1 MELVGGRW
9 FRLGI
14 SFMLRRLFASSKKT
28 ALEPRADQQRPKP
41 TLAEQVSEFTLC
53 RESKIN
59 SLIQLRDHVEGLE
72 IPGDYVECGVYK
84 GGTAAVLAQ
93 RMRADRR
100 IWLYDSFEGMP
111 PTSEKDGTEAP
122 KWVGECVGT
131 ENDVREIL
139 RRLRVAPERYV
150 LRKGWFSDTFQ
161 GELPEQIA
169 FLHVDA
175 DWFDSVSLVLETFYD
190 RVAEG
195 GVIVMDDF
203 GHWEGCRE
211 AFYDFC
217 ARRGLRPLL
226 ERFENDQAYWF
237 KGKLHN
243 REGWLKVR

>member
-1 MELVGGRW
+1 MLH
-9 FRLGI
+9 RLMG
-14 SFMLRRLFASSKKT
+14 SKKKSAT
-28 ALEPRADQQRPKP
+28 APPAAQERPKP
-41 TLAEQVSEFTLC
+41 QLTEVVGEFTLC
-53 RESKIN
+53 RESKIK
-59 SLIQLRDHVEGLE
+59 SLLQLRDHIEWLK

-84 GGTAAVLAQ
+84 GGTAAALAHG
-93 RMRADRR
+93 MADGRR

-111 PTSEKDGTEAP
+111 PTSEKDGEEAG

-131 ENDVREIL
+131 EGDVREVM
-139 RRLRVAPERYV
+139 RRLRVTPERYV

-175 DWFDSVSLVLETFYD
+175 DWYDSVLLVLETFYD

-217 ARRGLRPLL
+217 MKRGIRPLL

-243 REGWLKVR
+243 REGWLQVR